1 MITRALKE
9 DDMRGFLALG
19 LGVMVGVGSAALTGA
34 QQPTRDV
41 ATYVDRFKDPVIEEM
56 EDANDALEKAAE
68 AKTEEILEAYRE
80 AEKARTEPEQQLRF
94 DLEGLVKPDSPEA
107 FTTVVWH
114 FPPTPQY
121 LTGTCWSFSATSFM
135 ESEIHRRH
143 GAEIKLSEMW
153 TAYWEFVEKAR
164 GFIASRGETLYDH
177 GSESAALL
185 RVYRNHGVVPR
196 AAYEGV
202 VGDDPRFNHDLMV
215 EHVQSLLDWCVE
227 HNYWDEEVVIT
238 MVRAL
243 LDATMGRPPET
254 IEWDGAQMT
263 PSEFLSDVCK
273 IDPDDYVSVMS
284 TLSVPFWTRGEYA
297 VPDNWWHDASYLNV
311 PLDVWYETIVRVI
324 DSGHS
329 LAIGGDVSEPGL
341 NGFEDVAVV
350 PTFDIP
356 GDLIDQSA
364 RELRFANG
372 STTDDHGIHLVGHMR
387 LDGHDWFLIKDSN
400 RSSRHGQFKGYYFYR
415 DDYVRLKMLTITVHK
430 DDVEDLIER
439 IDANE
444 AATAGEDG

>member
-1 MITRALKE
+1 
-9 DDMRGFLALG
+9 MRGFLALG
-19 LGVMVGVGSAALTGA
+19 LGVMVGIGSAALTGA

-41 ATYVDRFKDPVIEEM
+41 ATYVDRYKDPVIEEM
-56 EDANDALEKAAE
+56 EDANDALKKAAE
-68 AKTEEILEAYRE
+68 AKTEEMIEAYRE
-80 AEKARTEPEQQLRF
+80 AEKSRTEPEQQLRF
-94 DLEGLVKPDSPEA
+94 DLEGLVKPDRPEA

-135 ESEIHRRH
+135 ESEIHRLH

-164 GFIASRGETLYDH
+164 GFIASRGQTRYDH

-185 RVYRNHGVVPR
+185 RVYRNHGIVQR
-196 AAYEGV
+196 TAYEGV
-202 VGDDPRFNHDLMV
+202 VGDDPRFNHNLMV
-215 EHVQSLLDWCVE
+215 EQVQSLLNWCVE

-263 PSEFLSDVCK
+263 PSEFLSEVCR

-439 IDANE
+439 IDANQ
-444 AATAGEDG
+444 AAAVGEGG